1 MLLCKRKLP
10 YQRKPSKRVA
20 TAKAKELTDN
30 TDQEWRKCIQARWK
44 NKKERK
50 SKDWKSGE
58 MMASILKKMEN
69 IYKSQIGKKNPVK
82 QLNSKESKSYV

>member
-1 MLLCKRKLP
+1 MTNGRLGNWQLIMPNTCARGIKLP

-30 TDQEWRKCIQARWK
+30 TDQEWRECIQARWK

-58 MMASILKKMEN
+58 MMASIVKKMEN
-69 IYKSQIGKKNPVK
+69 ISVR
-82 QLNSKESKSYV
+82 